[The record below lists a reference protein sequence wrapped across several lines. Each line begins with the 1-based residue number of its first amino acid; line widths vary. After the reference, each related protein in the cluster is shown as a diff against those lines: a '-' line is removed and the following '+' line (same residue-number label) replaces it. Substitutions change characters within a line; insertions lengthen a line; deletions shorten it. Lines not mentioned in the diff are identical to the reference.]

1 MGVYSMI
8 HEIVFNGQG
17 GYSWADVYQMPIWL
31 RTFTFNKL
39 KDHYKKQNEKQ
50 KVQQI
55 GNKETK
61 TLVDSAGNVNKAEF
75 SAASKPYT
83 KTSYK

>member
-1 MGVYSMI
+1 MI

-17 GYSWADVYQMPIWL
+17 GYSWTDVYQMPIWL

-39 KDHYKKQNEKQ
+39 RDHYEQRNKKQEM
-50 KVQQI
+50 QQV
-55 GNKETK
+55 GNKQVK
-61 TLVDSAGNVNKAEF
+61 TLVDSSGNVNKGEF
-75 SAASKPYT
+75 QAASRPYT

>member
-1 MGVYSMI
+1 MI

-17 GYSWADVYQMPIWL
+17 GYSWTDVYQMPIWL

-39 KDHYKKQNEKQ
+39 KDHYEKRNKKQEM
-50 KVQQI
+50 QQV
-55 GNKETK
+55 GNKQVK
-61 TLVDSAGNVNKAEF
+61 TLVDSSGNVNKGEF
-75 SAASKPYT
+75 KAASQPYT